1 MIAVANLLSA
11 VGLAAR
17 AREVVS
23 GEDFCFRAI
32 RQGRARV
39 VLLASDA
46 GANGAKKVRDK
57 CAFYHVPLVVTLNR
71 DDLGRAI
78 GKPSRT
84 VVAITSAAFADM
96 VLQAIDGHPDGGHP
110 RTLEVTVFDKTPRV

>member
-1 MIAVANLLSA
+1 MATVADLVSV

-39 VLLASDA
+39 VLLARDA

-57 CAFYHVPLVVTLNR
+57 CLFYNVPLVIALDR
-71 DDLGRAI
+71 DQLGKAI
-78 GKPSRT
+78 GKASRT

-96 VLQAIDGHPDGGHP
+96 IMRAMDGHP
-110 RTLEVTVFDKTPRV
+110 RE